1 MAKSF
6 YPPLILSAS
15 SRVHSTFLTKAE
27 LPTQSFHRLQETFPS
42 ASEVGYALAPSQG
55 PMRVPFAFVASG
67 LLAISLPAGVGVAQT
82 AIDSQ
87 RVTFRA
93 GADSTLLKGQL
104 KGDQTIDYK
113 LRAGAGQTLTVE
125 LKGSNV
131 QNYFNVMAAG
141 TDTALFIGSSSGNRF
156 RGPLPS
162 DGDVR
167 VRVYLMRPAARR
179 NESSTYSLKARISG
193 APLAPVPAS
202 RDALIPGT
210 PYHASADVPCGS
222 GSSGKAARCKASVIR
237 RANNSA
243 TVVVMNPEGQKRQF
257 LFVKGKAVASDQPE
271 KLSVQRRGDV
281 SVLLLGE
288 NFERYEIVDALVVG
302 G

>member
-1 MAKSF
+1 MRA
-6 YPPLILSAS
+6 PL
-15 SRVHSTFLTKAE
+15 
-27 LPTQSFHRLQETFPS
+27 
-42 ASEVGYALAPSQG
+42 
-55 PMRVPFAFVASG
+55 AFVAAG

-82 AIDSQ
+82 AIKSQ

-104 KGDQTIDYK
+104 KGDQTVDYI
-113 LRAGAGQTLTVE
+113 LRAGAGQTMTVE
-125 LKGSNV
+125 LMGSNL

-141 TDTALFIGSSSGNRF
+141 TDNALFIGSSSGNSF
-156 RGPLPS
+156 RGLLPS

-179 NESSTYSLKARISG
+179 NEASTYSLKVGIG
-193 APLAPVPAS
+193 GIPLAPIPAS
-202 RDALIPGT
+202 RDAVLPGT
-210 PYHASADVPCGS
+210 SYHASAEVPCMS
-222 GSSGKAARCKASVIR
+222 GSSGKAASCKASVIR

-243 TVVVMNPEGQKRQF
+243 TVVVTNPEGQKRQF
-257 LFVKGKAVASDQPE
+257 LFVKGKAVTSDQPE
-271 KLSVQRRGDV
+271 KLSVQRPCDV
-281 SVLLLGE
+281 SVLSLGE

>member
-1 MAKSF
+1 MMELATRKNRAAN
-6 YPPLILSAS
+6 PGRLIQC
-15 SRVHSTFLTKAE
+15 LT
-27 LPTQSFHRLQETFPS
+27 L
-42 ASEVGYALAPSQG
+42 GD
-55 PMRVPFAFVASG
+55 PMRAPIAFAAAG
-67 LLAISLPAGVGVAQT
+67 LLASCLPAAGALAQVA
-82 AIDSQ
+82 IESQ
-87 RVTFRA
+87 RVTFPS
-93 GADSTLLKGQL
+93 GADATQLKGQL

-113 LRAGAGQTLTVE
+113 LRAAAGQTLTVD
-125 LKGSNV
+125 LKGSNP

-156 RGPLPS
+156 RGLLPS

-179 NESSTYSLKARISG
+179 NESSTYSLKVGISG
-193 APLAPVPAS
+193 APLSPVSAS

-210 PYHASADVPCGS
+210 PYHASADVPCVS
-222 GSSGKAARCKASVIR
+222 SSGKATRCKASVIR
-237 RANNSA
+237 RINSSG
-243 TVVVMNPEGQKRQF
+243 TVVVTNPEGQKRQF

-281 SVLLLGE
+281 SVLVLGE
-288 NFERYEIVDALVVG
+288 NVERYEIVDALVMG

>member
-1 MAKSF
+1 MRA
-6 YPPLILSAS
+6 PLAC
-15 SRVHSTFLTKAE
+15 
-27 LPTQSFHRLQETFPS
+27 
-42 ASEVGYALAPSQG
+42 
-55 PMRVPFAFVASG
+55 VAAG
-67 LLAISLPAGVGVAQT
+67 LLVISLPAGVGVAQT
-82 AIDSQ
+82 AIESQ
-87 RVTFRA
+87 RVSFQA

-104 KGDQTIDYK
+104 KGDQTVDYI
-113 LRAGAGQTLTVE
+113 LRAGAGQTMTVE
-125 LKGSNV
+125 LKGSNL

-141 TDTALFIGSSSGNRF
+141 TDNALFIGSSSGNRF
-156 RGPLPS
+156 RGLLPS

-179 NESSTYSLKARISG
+179 NETSTYSLKVGIG
-193 APLAPVPAS
+193 GVPLAPVPAS

-210 PYHASADVPCGS
+210 PYHASAEVPCVS
-222 GSSGKAARCKASVIR
+222 GSSGKAASCKASVIR

-243 TVVVMNPEGQKRQF
+243 TVVVTNPEGQKRQF
-257 LFVKGKAVASDQPE
+257 LFVKGKAVTSDQPE
-271 KLSVQRRGDV
+271 KLSVQQRGDG

>member
-1 MAKSF
+1 MR
-6 YPPLILSAS
+6 S
-15 SRVHSTFLTKAE
+15 SLV
-27 LPTQSFHRLQETFPS
+27 
-42 ASEVGYALAPSQG
+42 
-55 PMRVPFAFVASG
+55 FAASG
-67 LLAISLPAGVGVAQT
+67 LLAISIPAGVGLTQS
-82 AIDSQ
+82 AIESQ

-125 LKGSNV
+125 LKGSNP
-131 QNYFNVMAAG
+131 QNDFNVMAAG

-179 NESSTYSLKARISG
+179 NETSTYSLKVGISG
-193 APLAPVPAS
+193 APFAPVPAS

-210 PYHASADVPCGS
+210 PYHASAEVPCGS
-222 GSSGKAARCKASVIR
+222 GNSGKATRCKASVIR

-243 TVVVMNPEGQKRQF
+243 TVVVTNAEGEKRQF

-271 KLSVQRRGDV
+271 KLTVQRRGDV

-288 NFERYEIVDALVVG
+288 NVERYEIVDALVVG

>member
-1 MAKSF
+1 MSRTFVSIVSAALLVVQPIVVPVAIAQPAIRTEQVKF
-6 YPPLILSAS
+6 RPNAS
-15 SRVHSTFLTKAE
+15 S
-27 LPTQSFHRLQETFPS
+27 
-42 ASEVGYALAPSQG
+42 
-55 PMRVPFAFVASG
+55 
-67 LLAISLPAGVGVAQT
+67 
-82 AIDSQ
+82 
-87 RVTFRA
+87 
-93 GADSTLLKGQL
+93 TLIQGQL

-125 LKGSNV
+125 LKGSNL

-141 TDTALFIGSSSGNRF
+141 TDNALFIGSSSGNRF
-156 RGPLPS
+156 SGPLPS

-179 NESSTYSLKARISG
+179 NETSTYSLKVGIG
-193 APLAPVPAS
+193 GVPLAPVPAS

-210 PYHASADVPCGS
+210 PYHASAEVPCVS
-222 GSSGKAARCKASVIR
+222 GSSGKAASCKASVIR

-243 TVVVMNPEGQKRQF
+243 TVVVTNPEGQKRQF

>member
-1 MAKSF
+1 MRA
-6 YPPLILSAS
+6 PLA
-15 SRVHSTFLTKAE
+15 
-27 LPTQSFHRLQETFPS
+27 
-42 ASEVGYALAPSQG
+42 
-55 PMRVPFAFVASG
+55 VAAAG
-67 LLAISLPAGVGVAQT
+67 LLAISLPAADALAQVA
-82 AIDSQ
+82 IESQ

-104 KGDQTIDYK
+104 KGDQTVDYK

-125 LKGSNV
+125 LQGSNP
-131 QNYFNVMAAG
+131 QNYFNVLAAG

-156 RGPLPS
+156 RGLLPS

-179 NESSTYSLKARISG
+179 NETSTYSLKVGIGG

-210 PYHASADVPCGS
+210 PYHASADVPCVS
-222 GSSGKAARCKASVIR
+222 GSSGKGASCKASVIR

-243 TVVVMNPEGQKRQF
+243 TVVVTIPGGQKRQF

-281 SVLLLGE
+281 SVLTLGE

>member
-1 MAKSF
+1 MRA
-6 YPPLILSAS
+6 PL
-15 SRVHSTFLTKAE
+15 
-27 LPTQSFHRLQETFPS
+27 
-42 ASEVGYALAPSQG
+42 
-55 PMRVPFAFVASG
+55 AFVAAG
-67 LLAISLPAGVGVAQT
+67 LLAISLPAGVGVAQP
-82 AIDSQ
+82 AINRQ

-104 KGDQTIDYK
+104 KGDQTVDYI
-113 LRAGAGQTLTVE
+113 LRAGAGQTMTVE
-125 LKGSNV
+125 LMGSNL

-141 TDTALFIGSSSGNRF
+141 TDNALFIGSSSGNSF
-156 RGPLPS
+156 RGLLPS

-179 NESSTYSLKARISG
+179 NEASTYSLKVGIG
-193 APLAPVPAS
+193 GIPLAPKPAS
-202 RDALIPGT
+202 RDAVLPGT
-210 PYHASADVPCGS
+210 PYHASAEVPCMS
-222 GSSGKAARCKASVIR
+222 GSSGKAASCKASVIR

-243 TVVVMNPEGQKRQF
+243 TVVVTNPEGQKRQF
-257 LFVKGKAVASDQPE
+257 LFVKGKAVTSDQPE

-281 SVLLLGE
+281 SVLSLGE

>member
-1 MAKSF
+1 MRA
-6 YPPLILSAS
+6 PL
-15 SRVHSTFLTKAE
+15 
-27 LPTQSFHRLQETFPS
+27 
-42 ASEVGYALAPSQG
+42 
-55 PMRVPFAFVASG
+55 AFVAAG

-82 AIDSQ
+82 AIKSQ

-104 KGDQTIDYK
+104 KGDQTVDYV
-113 LRAGAGQTLTVE
+113 LRAGAGQAMTVE
-125 LKGSNV
+125 LKGSNL

-141 TDTALFIGSSSGNRF
+141 TDNALFIGSSAGNSF
-156 RGPLPS
+156 RGLLPS

-179 NESSTYSLKARISG
+179 DESSSYSLRIG
-193 APLAPVPAS
+193 IDGVPLAPVPAS

-210 PYHASADVPCGS
+210 PYHASAEVPCLS
-222 GSSGKAARCKASVIR
+222 GSSGKVASCKASVIR

-271 KLSVQRRGDV
+271 KLMVQMRGDR
-281 SVLLLGE
+281 SVLTLGE

>member
-1 MAKSF
+1 MRA
-6 YPPLILSAS
+6 PLA
-15 SRVHSTFLTKAE
+15 
-27 LPTQSFHRLQETFPS
+27 
-42 ASEVGYALAPSQG
+42 
-55 PMRVPFAFVASG
+55 FAAAG
-67 LLAISLPAGVGVAQT
+67 LLAISLPAAGALAQVA
-82 AIDSQ
+82 IESQ

-93 GADSTLLKGQL
+93 GADSTLLTGQL

-125 LKGSNV
+125 LKGSNP
-131 QNYFNVMAAG
+131 QNYFNVLAAG
-141 TDTALFIGSSSGNRF
+141 TDTAVFIGSSSGNRF
-156 RGPLPS
+156 SGLLPS

-179 NESSTYSLKARISG
+179 NETSTYSLKVGIGG
-193 APLAPVPAS
+193 APLAPVSAS

-210 PYHASADVPCGS
+210 PYHASAAVPCVS
-222 GSSGKAARCKASVIR
+222 GSSGKGSSCKASVIR

-243 TVVVMNPEGQKRQF
+243 TVVVTIPGGQKRQF

-281 SVLLLGE
+281 SVLTLGE
-288 NFERYEIVDALVVG
+288 NFERYEIVDAFVVG